1 MNIQELTQLRTK
13 NKGRRRVGRGGGS
26 GRGTT
31 SGRGT
36 KGQKAR
42 TGGNV
47 PAHFEGG
54 QKPLMQIIPKKRG
67 FRRPNRPRALILN
80 VQDLPKLAD
89 NKALTIKILRDKGYL
104 NGFDYVKILG
114 QGEITVPIELEVHKI
129 SASAQNKIEAV
140 GGKVKIVE

>member
-1 MNIQELTQLRTK
+1 MDLQEITSLKIK
-13 NKGRRRVGRGGGS
+13 NKGHRRVGRGNGS

-36 KGQKAR
+36 KGQKSR
-42 TGGNV
+42 TGGNI

-67 FRRPNRPRALILN
+67 FKRPNRPKALIIN
-80 VQDLPKLAD
+80 VQDIPKFAD
-89 NKALTIKILRDKGYL
+89 NNQLNIKILQDKGYL

-114 QGEITVPIELEVHKI
+114 QGEITVPVAVEVHNI
-129 SASAQNKIEAV
+129 SDSAKQKIESV
-140 GGKVKIVE
+140 GGKVKLVE